1 MSEPSMP
8 VAAVLGLGTTQII
21 GYGTLYYAFSILVPD
36 IARDIG
42 RSESWVFGAFSVA
55 LLIGGLAAPVAGRLA
70 DRHGAGRVLSV
81 GSLAAALSLV
91 LAAVV
96 PGAFAFAAALVTI
109 EVVSTTVLYA
119 TAFTAIV
126 QAGGATARRSITH
139 LTLIAGFAS
148 SLFWPLTAWL
158 HGFLGWREVYLVFA
172 LLNLVICLPIHLAL
186 MKLTRRVA
194 QPEAKTHAG
203 GVAETGL
210 SPGPLVFTLM
220 LAGFAI
226 EGYALSAMLVHMVPL
241 TQALGLGG
249 AGLVIAALFG
259 PAQVASRLINLVF
272 GRDLRQVWLAVIAA
286 ALMPIGIAVLLA
298 ATGAPSGPWLPGAV
312 LFAICMGL
320 GSGLTSIVGG
330 TLPLEL
336 FGAKGYGRLMG
347 WSTAAKQVAA
357 ALAPLGMSLSLERL
371 GTTPSLVIIAATGLV
386 GTLAF
391 AAIPLVA
398 ERRVAP
404 VAG

>member
-1 MSEPSMP
+1 
-8 VAAVLGLGTTQII
+8 
-21 GYGTLYYAFSILVPD
+21 
-36 IARDIG
+36 
-42 RSESWVFGAFSVA
+42 
-55 LLIGGLAAPVAGRLA
+55 
-70 DRHGAGRVLSV
+70 
-81 GSLAAALSLV
+81 
-91 LAAVV
+91 
-96 PGAFAFAAALVTI
+96 
-109 EVVSTTVLYA
+109 
-119 TAFTAIV
+119 
-126 QAGGATARRSITH
+126 
-139 LTLIAGFAS
+139 
-148 SLFWPLTAWL
+148 
-158 HGFLGWREVYLVFA
+158 
-172 LLNLVICLPIHLAL
+172 
-186 MKLTRRVA
+186 
-194 QPEAKTHAG
+194 
-203 GVAETGL
+203 
-210 SPGPLVFTLM
+210 
-220 LAGFAI
+220 
-226 EGYALSAMLVHMVPL
+226 MLVHMVPL

-272 GRDLRQVWLAVIAA
+272 GRDLRQVWLAVIAS